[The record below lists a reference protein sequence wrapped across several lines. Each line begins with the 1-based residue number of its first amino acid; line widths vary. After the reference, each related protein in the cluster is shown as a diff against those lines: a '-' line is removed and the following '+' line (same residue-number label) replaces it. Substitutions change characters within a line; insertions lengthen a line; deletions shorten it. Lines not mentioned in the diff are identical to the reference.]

1 MFSTAQNDVLKRPVL
16 STNQRYSA
24 YLQIFLF
31 YELESEDLDCFVE
44 RNDSNWIIEFF
55 GLKDVKKWWQVCL
68 ILFTNQI
75 PYAQVYHHKQGKKQ
89 ENNHI

>member
-1 MFSTAQNDVLKRPVL
+1 MFSTAQNEVLKCPVL

-31 YELESEDLDCFVE
+31 YELESEDSDCFLE
-44 RNDSNWIIEFF
+44 RNDSNWLIDELF

-75 PYAQVYHHKQGKKQ
+75 CSGLPS
-89 ENNHI
+89 